1 MMSVLKNNVL
11 LFLTISVLMFAQF
24 FSCKKKE
31 INPDVQESQVIFYF
45 KGMVDDA
52 PLILEAGK
60 NDYYMYSDII
70 YDYTFSSYIF
80 SGKFSSENSSKNSQS
95 LEINIIDA
103 DSSSPT
109 SYSSHISSF
118 IPGDYNYYYL
128 DSFNNII
135 NSYLLRVFPVS
146 SASPIV
152 ASYQYSINNNF
163 VSNAPNFT
171 YTLTTGNYSLTQV
184 FYNIFDSCS
193 SVLTNTF
200 YLSPTDSFYAYFRYT
215 AYTYSALPTV
225 TFTLFS
231 NMPTSYTY
239 TFDFGDGSNTVTT
252 NTYLVHSYQ
261 PYQNY
266 SPTFI
271 SKSNNGKEWVFKNNL
286 NFNNINCSGN
296 YYYKISPL
304 TTSKIPPYSKI
315 IINYTDENRILYK
328 SNLYYQP
335 ATSYFK
341 IESISEY
348 KLNEKNQKTK
358 MIVANL
364 KVRVFSTANPNDFK
378 DISGKAVFAVAYF

>member
-1 MMSVLKNNVL
+1 
-11 LFLTISVLMFAQF
+11 MFAQF

-80 SGKFSSENSSKNSQS
+80 SGKFSSKNSSNNSQS

-184 FYNIFDSCS
+184 FNNIFDSCS